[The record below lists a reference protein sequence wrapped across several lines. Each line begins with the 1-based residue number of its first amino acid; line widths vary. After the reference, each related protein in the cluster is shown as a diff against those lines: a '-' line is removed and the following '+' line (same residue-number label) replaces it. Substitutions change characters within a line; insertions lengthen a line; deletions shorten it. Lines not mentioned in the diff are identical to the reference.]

1 MVKISQIMLMKTT
14 KWKSK
19 MKMIKFNNKL
29 LFSLKD
35 NSQKLALKKTR
46 VKEILKIL
54 KISWVLKEELRM
66 LTDEIINVVFVQRHI
81 LVIPHYIHI

>member
-14 KWKSK
+14 KWKSR

>member
-46 VKEILKIL
+46 VREILKIL
-54 KISWVLKEELRM
+54 KISWILKEELRM
-66 LTDEIINVVFVQRHI
+66 LTDEIINVVFVQRNI

>member
-29 LFSLKD
+29 LFNLKD